1 MLQGQALARIL
12 GIASNIEEER
22 LGESVMVDEHDVQ
35 KRFAKKTL
43 LQYIIVYIIDESPKI
58 LSHKVHLFLLQ

>member
-12 GIASNIEEER
+12 GIAANIEEER

-35 KRFAKKTL
+35 KRFATKTL
-43 LQYIIVYIIDESPKI
+43 LPCIYIINESPKI
-58 LSHKVHLFLLQ
+58 LSHKVHLCLLQ